1 MALARALHEGREAVA
16 DEIAASNAAVA
27 SRKKDP
33 RLHNGQVR
41 ARIDSIVASGAHR
54 GDAAER
60 RASQDARLH
69 LPPLPTTTIGSF
81 PQTVEIRKARAA
93 LRRR

>member
-1 MALARALHEGREAVA
+1 MA

-33 RLHNGQVR
+33 RLHNDDVR
-41 ARIDSIVASGAHR
+41 ARIDSIVASGVHR
-54 GDAAER
+54 GEAAAR
-60 RASQDARLH
+60 RASQEERLH

-81 PQTVEIRKARAA
+81 PADRRDPQGSGRAG
-93 LRRR
+93 RR